1 MGDASTTRLIAQLHA
16 LTTAMKE
23 FSGARST
30 RENQRILEVLTLAV
44 AHEQIGVADMMRC
57 TGLSKKTVLYGI
69 KQRAELDAEIQVD
82 ADIVTGSYF
91 ESNSAARDKI

>member
-1 MGDASTTRLIAQLHA
+1 MVAPIIEGVIDALSAKVQVGDASTARLIAQLHA

-30 RENQRILEVLTLAV
+30 RENQRILDVLTLAV

-57 TGLSKKTVLYGI
+57 TGLSKK
-69 KQRAELDAEIQVD
+69 
-82 ADIVTGSYF
+82 
-91 ESNSAARDKI
+91 NSSIWY